1 MEIAITYITLGI
13 LYTIACVMDGSD
25 VKPLW
30 KKWLGVKLAA
40 LADYYDPEFC
50 RKVDKCPYP
59 KKYLAAKEDIRLLKA
74 ELNSYRNKP
83 CIPLELQETRFDNV
97 KLESNI
103 CISESDVF
111 EAMREMEMARMYG
124 ISHMIPAWRI
134 VDGLV
139 ERCKQNVVNG
149 IFETIKRENLV
160 NIEVDKESR
169 RPAIIVRGWLY
180 VGRKRT

>member
-1 MEIAITYITLGI
+1 M
-13 LYTIACVMDGSD
+13 
-25 VKPLW
+25 
-30 KKWLGVKLAA
+30 
-40 LADYYDPEFC
+40 
-50 RKVDKCPYP
+50 
-59 KKYLAAKEDIRLLKA
+59 LKA
-74 ELNSYRNKP
+74 ELNPYRNKP
-83 CIPLELQETRFDNV
+83 CIPLEIQETRFDNV
-97 KLESNI
+97 KLESYI
-103 CISESDVF
+103 CIPESDVF

-124 ISHMIPAWRI
+124 ISHLIPAQRT

-139 ERCKQNVVNG
+139 ERYKQNVVNG